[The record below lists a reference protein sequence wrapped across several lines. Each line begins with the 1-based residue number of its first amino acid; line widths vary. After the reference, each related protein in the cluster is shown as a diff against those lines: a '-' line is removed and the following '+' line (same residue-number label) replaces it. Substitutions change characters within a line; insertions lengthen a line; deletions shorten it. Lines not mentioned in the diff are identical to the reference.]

1 MKKKTD
7 YTKHLAFISI
17 TDEDVLTAVTEH
29 LGDYGEDFNT
39 IVIDSVGIV
48 VTKDRKE
55 EIEELVKEYEEGID
69 DEEDEDIVNE
79 EVMFEEEDEDE
90 RIDEWM
96 KGH

>member
-7 YTKHLAFISI
+7 YTKHVAFISI

-29 LGDYGEDFNT
+29 LGDNGEDFNT
-39 IVIDSVGIV
+39 IIIYGVGIV
-48 VTKDRKE
+48 ATKDRKE
-55 EIEELVKEYEEGID
+55 EIEELVKEYEEGTDDVYD
-69 DEEDEDIVNE
+69 DESSE
-79 EVMFEEEDEDE
+79 EVRFEEEEEDE

>member
-39 IVIDSVGIV
+39 IIIDGVGIV
-48 VTKDRKE
+48 TTKERKE
-55 EIEELVKEYEEGID
+55 EIEELVKEYEEGSD
-69 DEEDEDIVNE
+69 DEDEINE
-79 EVMFEEEDEDE
+79 EVIFEEEDEDE